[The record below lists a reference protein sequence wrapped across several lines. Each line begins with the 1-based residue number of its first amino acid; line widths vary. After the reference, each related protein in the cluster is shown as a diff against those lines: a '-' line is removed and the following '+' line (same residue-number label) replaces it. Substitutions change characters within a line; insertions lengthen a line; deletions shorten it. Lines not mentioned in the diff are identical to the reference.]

1 VIRHIERGE
10 VMDANV
16 IRDGIAKA
24 R

>member
-1 VIRHIERGE
+1 VIRHVERGE